1 MTYRRAILRQAHDR
15 PGGSPI
21 FPVAGDDVPFSLPCA
36 EQTDGSIARWL
47 TQEAAPGMVV
57 VVRHAN
63 WQLYEYH
70 LDQIVRL
77 NSQTGRVQLAQHG
90 SFDSN
95 GSAVSAPKHVLRLL
109 EPRTAVLRAA
119 VAGRT
124 WQHGRPAFKRPLASC
139 EMRLLDLLHAEA
151 GTPPTAEAV

>member
-1 MTYRRAILRQAHDR
+1 MTYRRAIMRQAHDR
-15 PGGSPI
+15 SGGSPI
-21 FPVAGDDVPFSLPCA
+21 FPVAGDETPFSLPCA
-36 EQTDGSIARWL
+36 DQTDGSIARWL
-47 TQEAAPGMVV
+47 TREAASGMVV

-63 WQLYEYH
+63 WHLYEYH

-95 GSAVSAPKHVLRLL
+95 GSAVSAPKHILRLL
-109 EPRTAVLRAA
+109 EPTTAVLKAA
-119 VAGRT
+119 VGGRT

-139 EMRLLDLLHAEA
+139 ELRLLDLLNDQI
-151 GTPPTAEAV
+151 GDRPTAEAV